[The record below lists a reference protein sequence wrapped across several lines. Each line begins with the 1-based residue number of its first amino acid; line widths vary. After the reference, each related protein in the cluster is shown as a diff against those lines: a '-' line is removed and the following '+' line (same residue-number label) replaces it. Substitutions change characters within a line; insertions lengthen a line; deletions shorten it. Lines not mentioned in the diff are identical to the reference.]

1 MKDIMKI
8 VTPLKDSSL
17 LVKGVTETIENKT
30 KEQGIG
36 FISMVIAKVH

>member
-17 LVKGVTETIENKT
+17 LIKGVTETIENKM